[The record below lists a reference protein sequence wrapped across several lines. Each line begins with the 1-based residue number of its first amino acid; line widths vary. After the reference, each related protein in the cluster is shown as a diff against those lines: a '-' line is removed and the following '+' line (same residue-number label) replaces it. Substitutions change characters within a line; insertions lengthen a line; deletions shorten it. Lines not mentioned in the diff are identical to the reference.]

1 MISVTS
7 YLERRENE
15 SRAFKTSKCLLHDQF
30 KAEINFLQPTTF
42 LTYGNILVKQET
54 NERLNRNYGQR
65 ELMQQQGQ
73 TGKDT
78 VKRMDKNTEG
88 HSHFSV
94 PPLLIFCSP
103 TIS

>member
-1 MISVTS
+1 MKVFKR
-7 YLERRENE
+7 YEQGREQ
-15 SRAFKTSKCLLHDQF
+15 SDRWRMGQ
-30 KAEINFLQPTTF
+30 
-42 LTYGNILVKQET
+42 T

-78 VKRMDKNTEG
+78 VKRI
-88 HSHFSV
+88 